1 MRLALTIDF
10 MFPDKSA
17 HRFRP
22 VDLGRRVTLPPPT
35 FPPARSVSK
44 SIPRRHSGQHADA
57 PLVVVGSL
65 REVPEVALLSPT
77 RECGG
82 RSGAGNRLEIPPDD
96 AFRHPS
102 SPQGKYSRKIP
113 RRIGVTRLNR
123 STSPYA
129 LLWRDQPVS

>member
-1 MRLALTIDF
+1 